1 MTNIIGLECSGYL
14 VDPVTQEI
22 SDKKVMALLPGG
34 GYSQFVKVNRDHI
47 MNIPSGMSFEDA
59 AAIPE
64 AWTTAY

>member
-34 GYSQFVKVNRDHI
+34 GYSQFVKVNKDHI
-47 MNIPSGMSFEDA
+47 MNIP
-59 AAIPE
+59 
-64 AWTTAY
+64 